1 MSFCIRLSIIVVSLS
16 GCVAINI
23 ADLPSNVKN
32 LIFIELKSSNIIVNP
47 ESINT
52 NNLIVLHQK
61 TKKRFRL
68 TNKNNQYFT
77 WSHKDIN
84 LKTLQGK
91 FIRSSGFQNDLH
103 IIIDEKDIPSLFKN
117 NASLDALISFSDPKT
132 SFLNISYNY
141 RNIDLNEAN
150 LDYPISG
157 NNYKLVE
164 ENFNVRKIRWV
175 GSNLYLINE
184 NGEIIYSEQYLDPF
198 SKKTIYYYQ

>member
-1 MSFCIRLSIIVVSLS
+1 MSFCIRLFIIILSLS
-16 GCVAINI
+16 GCVAIDI
-23 ADLPSNVKN
+23 ADLPSNIKN
-32 LIFIELKSSNIIVNP
+32 LLSFELKSSNSIVN
-47 ESINT
+47 SVSADT
-52 NNLIVLHQK
+52 NDLIILNQK
-61 TKKRFRL
+61 TKKSFRL
-68 TNKNNQYFT
+68 ADKNNQYLT
-77 WSHKDIN
+77 WSYKDIN

-91 FIRSSGFQNDLH
+91 FIRSSGFQNDFN
-103 IIIDEKDIPSLFKN
+103 IIIDEKDINSLFKN
-117 NASLDALISFSDPKT
+117 NASIDALISFSDPKT

-141 RNIDLNEAN
+141 RNIDLNKAN

-198 SKKTIYYYQ
+198 SKKTISYYQ